1 VITEMVTKKRATSTA
16 ATACYWCERPFR
28 VRRTG
33 GRAQRF
39 CRMSCRRQFHAARRW
54 ALDAIGSGVLSLG
67 EIKQGFQR
75 TRALLQGSSS
85 AVGVPG
91 YGDPGQRLRAA
102 AAVYEC
108 HAPVVAAGTFELIS
122 VRQGRAGVPC
132 TCTPPTDV
140 ERIAAIK
147 QRKRVMARSGVEFSL
162 WPMCAGMARSRRF
175 RPFACSSLLFFCCL
189 GQF

>member
-1 VITEMVTKKRATSTA
+1 MPLFSGKNGLMLGRTNRRIDAITL
-16 ATACYWCERPFR
+16 
-28 VRRTG
+28 RRTG
-33 GRAQRF
+33 GVAPIDRVCPREPDAYAYGCRSTDRRRHQERIRAN
-39 CRMSCRRQFHAARRW
+39 ARVAPGIFGARW
-54 ALDAIGSGVLSLG
+54 
-67 EIKQGFQR
+67 EY
-75 TRALLQGSSS
+75 RAT
-85 AVGVPG
+85 V
-91 YGDPGQRLRAA
+91 DPGQRLRAA

-132 TCTPPTDV
+132 TCTPSTDV